1 MRDTSELKSKMD
13 DMVGIEIMKKEIKE
27 KMEAL
32 QKENAGLQNE

>member
-1 MRDTSELKSKMD
+1 MD